1 MKTRVALIV
10 AVVLA
15 VFSAFAVNMLIERQK
30 RELEKKTESVYI
42 LVTARG
48 LNKGHV
54 MKESDFAVDSIQE
67 QFFRGRDMIMPNE
80 KSTFVGLT
88 LQRSI
93 AGGGMLFKDDFR
105 KKDLTKMKQV
115 ERIPTGKRILT
126 LKVDFTGGVGGLLS
140 PGDRV
145 DVYWVHTADQRNRGA
160 KATALLLSNMLI
172 FALDNRTGLKSVTA
186 NRGYGSVSVIATPEE
201 SQLLIQAQES
211 GIIKLALR
219 NKRDVK
225 VIQSTTLIKPEII
238 IEQAKTLNKKR

>member
-15 VFSAFAVNMLIERQK
+15 VFSAFAVNMLIESKK
-30 RELEKKTESVYI
+30 RKLEEGSEKEAI
-42 LVTARG
+42 LVIDRTMK
-48 LNKGHV
+48 KGEV
-54 MKESDFAVDSIQE
+54 VKESDFRLGAIE
-67 QFFRGRDMIMPNE
+67 RKFFRPNDMLIPSDR
-80 KSTFVGLT
+80 STYVGLA

-93 AGGGMLFKDDFR
+93 TRGSILLKDDFR
-105 KKDLTKMKQV
+105 RKEPTTMKQV
-115 ERIPTGKRILT
+115 ERIPKDKRILT

-145 DVYWVHTADQRNRGA
+145 DVYWVHSADQRNRGA

-225 VIQSTTLIKPEII
+225 VIQSTTLMKPENIV
-238 IEQAKTLNKKR
+238 EQARTLNKKR